1 MLKYIKNEIEVNKS
15 FYKSILLSMVILYMA
30 IECIVTI
37 AILSIHSDTYMNF
50 GVLVPFIFVGIFVVS
65 FIGINFYSGFENAV
79 KMSIN
84 CRDYIISTLIS
95 TLISLIEFCI
105 IIKFIN
111 LIDTIYVSIVFKNI
125 VYNKDFLKWFDI
137 KYMIGLLYIVF
148 SLSIF
153 ISAMIHKFGKPL
165 VMTFLYT
172 YLIIMVLSIYRDSGI
187 GFINIVF
194 IFFVN
199 LKYNMLII
207 FFVCTILLMSAIA
220 VMNKESIKT

>member
-1 MLKYIKNEIEVNKS
+1 MLKYIKNEIVLYKS

-37 AILSIHSDTYMNF
+37 AILSTHSDTYMNF
-50 GVLVPFIFVGIFVVS
+50 GVLIPFVCGGIFVVS
-65 FIGINFYSGFENAV
+65 FIGINFYSGFESAV
-79 KMSIN
+79 KMSISRRN
-84 CRDYIISTLIS
+84 YIIGALTSGL
-95 TLISLIEFCI
+95 LLLIEFFI
-105 IIKFIN
+105 VIKFIN
-111 LIDTIYVSIVFKNI
+111 LIDSIYVSIMFKNI

-137 KYMIGLLYIVF
+137 KYMIELLYIVF

-207 FFVCTILLMSAIA
+207 FFVCTILLMSVIA

>member
-1 MLKYIKNEIEVNKS
+1 MLKYIKNEIESNK
-15 FYKSILLSMVILYMA
+15 FLYKSILLSMGILYMA

-37 AILSIHSDTYMNF
+37 AILSTHSDTYMNF

-79 KMSIN
+79 KMSISRRN
-84 CRDYIISTLIS
+84 YIIGALTSGL
-95 TLISLIEFCI
+95 LLLIEFCI
-105 IIKFIN
+105 VIKFIN
-111 LIDTIYVSIVFKNI
+111 LIDSIYVSIMFKNI

-137 KYMIGLLYIVF
+137 EYMIRLLYIVF
-148 SLSIF
+148 SLCIF
-153 ISAMIHKFGKPL
+153 ISAMIHKFGKPFIITL
-165 VMTFLYT
+165 FYT
-172 YLIIMVLSIYRDSGI
+172 YLIIMILSMYRDSGI
-187 GFINIVF
+187 GFINIIF